1 MMRFFVLGLTVL
13 AASCDCGSNQSGNS
27 DGGRR
32 SDGGSAGTGGS
43 GGTGGGAVGSGGG
56 TGTGGG
62 NSGSGGGMTGGT
74 GGGGSSAMC
83 GAITATIRD
92 FEASHP
98 DMEENY
104 GQQVDGL
111 VKDTLGA
118 DKKPVFNT
126 IGNPRGLDSEAAFA
140 QWYNDVPGVNQK
152 FEISIPIQ
160 QDPNNPT
167 QYVYDSDALN
177 PKGFWVADGK
187 GFGNTPGQPHNFHFT
202 TEIHT
207 AFTYKGGE
215 EFTFSGDDDV
225 WVFVNKKL
233 VLDLGGI
240 HGRQEKKISF
250 DAVAGSAGL
259 VKGTTYDFDIFHAER
274 HTIESNFRI
283 QTSIDCFKEPDIN

>member
-1 MMRFFVLGLTVL
+1 
-13 AASCDCGSNQSGNS
+13 
-27 DGGRR
+27 
-32 SDGGSAGTGGS
+32 
-43 GGTGGGAVGSGGG
+43 
-56 TGTGGG
+56 
-62 NSGSGGGMTGGT
+62 MTGGT
-74 GGGGSSAMC
+74 GGGGAGAMC

-118 DKKPVFNT
+118 DKKPVFNSM
-126 IGNPRGLDSEAAFA
+126 GNPRALDSAEAFA

-167 QYVYDSDALN
+167 QFVYDSDALN
-177 PKGFWVADGK
+177 PSGFWVADGK
-187 GFGNTPGQPHNFHFT
+187 GFGNTPGRQHNFHFT
-202 TEIHT
+202 TEIHA

-240 HGRQEKKISF
+240 HGRMEKKVSF
-250 DAVAGSAGL
+250 DAVAPSAGL